1 MTIKEV
7 SRRFGI
13 SQDTLRYYEREGMIP
28 AVPRTAGG
36 IRNYR
41 EEDLGWVE
49 LALCL
54 RGAGLTVEVIAE
66 YVRLARLG
74 EDTIRDRLA
83 LLERQREDLLE
94 RQGQVARALER
105 LDYKIARYQD
115 AVKTGALDWTKEEH

>member
-13 SQDTLRYYEREGMIP
+13 SQGTLRYYEREGMIP

-94 RQGQVARALER
+94 RQGQMARALER

-115 AVKTGALDWTKEEH
+115 AVETGALDWTKEEH